1 MNFDITKL
9 LFDGAIDIGKKFF
22 TNEADQKKYNS
33 ELETLKINAE
43 LKKQE
48 WEAQQNLGQIE
59 INKVEAGHSNI
70 FVSGWRPFIGWA
82 CGIAIVWAF
91 LLQPLFT
98 WFAMMI
104 GHDITV
110 DSSNTD
116 QLFQL
121 VLAMLG
127 MGGLRTFEKIKG
139 VAKS

>member
-1 MNFDITKL
+1 MNFDIIGTIGGIISQVLPDTKAKDKAL
-9 LFDGAIDIGKKFF
+9 
-22 TNEADQKKYNS
+22 
-33 ELETLKINAE
+33 AE
-43 LKKQE
+43 LDLRRLEIEAKLQDAITQE
-48 WEAQQNLGQIE
+48 NLGQIE
-59 INKVEAGHSNI
+59 INKIEAGHSNI

-91 LLQPLFT
+91 LLQPFFT

-139 VAKS
+139 VAK